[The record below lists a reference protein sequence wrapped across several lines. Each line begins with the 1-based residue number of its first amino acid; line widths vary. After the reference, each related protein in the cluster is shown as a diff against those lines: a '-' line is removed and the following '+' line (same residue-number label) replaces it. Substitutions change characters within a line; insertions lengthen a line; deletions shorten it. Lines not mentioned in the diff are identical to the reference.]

1 MAMKMAY
8 SNEDQRGDISQ
19 DALGTLE
26 FDEGLETPVAMSL
39 FTDRRAE
46 PADVPNPED
55 RRGWW
60 GDTFADVE
68 GDQIGSR
75 LWLLGRAKT
84 SDETLELAKLYAE
97 ESLAWLIEDRVATS
111 VTATPFFLDR
121 GAGRKLLCITIEIV
135 RPDQPA
141 VRWIRTWD
149 ETARRVG

>member
-1 MAMKMAY
+1 MAIALPYDNDK
-8 SNEDQRGDISQ
+8 QRADLSQ

-26 FDEGLETPVAMSL
+26 FDEGLETAVVISL

-46 PADVPNPED
+46 PGDIENPEE

-60 GDTFADVE
+60 GDTFPSVPEDK
-68 GDQIGSR
+68 IGSR

-84 SDETLELAKLYAE
+84 TEETLELAKLYDE
-97 ESLAWLIEDRVATS
+97 EALAWMLEDRVAS
-111 VTATPFFLDR
+111 FVTATPFYQDR
-121 GAGRKLLCITIEIV
+121 GAGQKILCHTIEIV